1 MQHLLRLLDAF
12 DEKLVRCSLDCLV
25 ELALPPQSHR
35 SEHFVKRH
43 STALQKHPP
52 ALQFSLLFDALLCH
66 LHATNASHD
75 GLICIERPVH
85 SLAQSDG
92 LGSGTVNWLF
102 APSSPATHTQSF
114 SISVTN
120 IQADLYKSWILRRIY
135 PEGWSG
141 WQLRVLLWQLRMH
154 YWRSVGSSQAVYY
167 QILAVIVH
175 AYPHQHVLSSF
186 LQERVMVLSGLVEI
200 IVNPP
205 YTTVAAT
212 PARSSALYVG
222 TSKERYTTYRLA
234 CSSLEGLSEARD
246 FGPPLSLRQP
256 WLLHAL
262 GLQRGQYLGSIPSL
276 LRGYVERLLM
286 LESLQGTVVEEE
298 EEVLGLLCLESLAA
312 FLLGLSNSP
321 VSVVPSLVDGGCV
334 DILLQFISL
343 QSKEKEEVDGG
354 EIVRRVP
361 LRNAPVVFA
370 ACALS
375 ELLETIL
382 IHHSG
387 AATIFRELN
396 GVEVVFDRLL
406 FETQRATNSH
416 CLPHQ
421 TLPFPRNSNQL
432 VGSETNIYIE
442 ELLSLMLSY
451 IQEGRPESADNGLQA
466 LFRSRTFLEL
476 FYNIFS
482 AYELFSHAVLISAL
496 SLLVEVLQR
505 DSAPPTMVNYVL
517 CAEEAH
523 GLALLDCLLLRPL
536 QAKIFLKSD
545 FSVLYMHLLSALSI
559 TEAGLQFVLQSQA
572 LHMIITSVVLDPDY
586 YLPHSRLC
594 MHGDL
599 VGNLGGVLEEIVR
612 HFPAYIQP
620 VVDGL
625 LGALRSVYVDLSVAV
640 GLCES
645 QEEREPLFWI
655 DHARYVRLLW
665 QLECVLGLCESV
677 LVRGPVIAAWQ
688 AGGGLDLLLGLSR
701 RTLGPR
707 GSLLAALACMTD
719 QTLHTLGYIPAKAA
733 LLHILTNICESAPNS
748 LWDASLLY
756 LNDQLKDLRDKAFDY
771 RCNYICKT
779 ESANAVNK
787 SIDES
792 PFAGL
797 LESLPREPLHNLL
810 SAHLDSIEA
819 TMPPQLRALADLLS
833 ACAALASN
841 LEIWGLI
848 VAGPDVG
855 LPHFA
860 RASSP
865 SSANKR
871 VFQTVDSVERAADV
885 VKLLEQIIAHVLIPI
900 QAELANAKAVL
911 TLKTPLNIFDL
922 SSDVMLSLRDTART
936 NQTSTGEGALEHLLP
951 SAVELATSS
960 PVSLQ
965 PIYVLMVLAD
975 QVSVRAGPEDSARK
989 VYRVYK
995 GQLLR
1000 ATSRCLGNPLLPTSS
1015 QKDGGSNALNANN
1028 SNNQNSLKYE
1038 LEDGCWIS
1046 VYKSASSP
1054 EPQVLVLALERKTPE
1069 ALEKEA
1075 QAVLALVRKDPRK
1088 RSELEKVAGV
1098 SVRRAGFLACFHLYN
1113 TVELFVLQTLT
1124 KAFLSKPQ
1132 TPPGGLQ
1139 ALFAMPGE
1147 QTGSCGWTTEGAHA
1161 RFIANEMTLPLL
1173 RLLSATLPSK
1183 PPAFSSCE
1191 PYQSSGAVLN
1201 SEEEVLDLVRRL
1213 CSTTSASSVC
1223 LDRIASDSLQQE
1235 LAHYFFMS
1243 IGSSVPGFGV
1253 KCFAQMDELPS
1264 AYLPTYCECSIDVLY
1279 RYLRSL
1285 ELLQTL
1291 LFDATSLQQ
1300 RRGNRE
1306 SEINIVLLLRLLQE
1320 DGDEA
1325 QSNFWHELLWGTV
1338 LICGCL
1344 YSPLSLSNPA
1354 LTRFQAEV
1362 TFPPGW
1368 ELIGEEMGDA
1378 EAYGILIS
1386 QHVAS
1391 PPLDCILR
1399 YLKYRSLLRER
1410 QQFARANLEVVV
1422 NFLRLFFVSL
1432 SSQVSVLERGLH
1444 FCTCAPVHGEGTFY
1458 DPFYTRRRY
1467 LLLLSRYMPLLW
1479 AHRDLASL
1487 PVDLQR
1493 CLVDL
1498 MVCSMRALQDATK
1511 GQPIRLVAPDGNLL
1525 SVMRQRPVMLRERA
1539 QAMRSTSSAP
1549 DTGITGPSSGAGVA
1563 AVNTGLSQSQ
1573 PLPSSGSSG
1582 SSQFVVNEATVA
1594 LLRDMG
1600 FERNLI
1606 VRAMTLSGSNDA
1618 NALAQ
1623 FLLENAFMLETLERQ
1638 STHGNSNRTN
1648 NSSAPEGVPPNIHN
1662 HYHGNSLSSDPSSE
1676 VNRDRAEIAADS
1688 SSNDGV
1694 NASAGLSSVDTPSPA
1709 VILFKLPAMARR
1721 TETELRRVKDLVA
1734 KALLGLYPLLP
1745 LLFIHCCVRS
1755 SDMISVGSST
1765 SLTSSEESGTDDNR
1779 SETPSSSSVS
1789 YMLQAVVR
1797 VLDKY
1802 QLSDVSLR
1810 LVPMSWLQARLH
1822 TLCEKSRA
1830 EQLAGPLQALAL
1842 LLHSR
1847 AIPSQGNNTLLRTG
1861 SNRPEVQAAELHFLL
1876 LAMDE
1881 RWQQGLQSL
1890 LDLLLSRTAG
1900 FWELEDRDCNWLTA
1914 SMLYLALACQPI
1926 FVSSLRLRTFL
1937 RDAENQRTFINDL
1950 QALQAWPSG
1959 LISVELKREIAKTF
1973 LPADLSQEERQKNPW
1988 TMGQDEIKTEEK
2000 TADVPLPFLLGCLSE
2015 KQRLQALDIALR
2027 ILRNFSSPSLRVG
2040 KATGGELLHATY
2052 ALLHHLLTSEA
2063 VRQSFLASS
2072 TSTTSSNFALLLQN
2086 SFTPTPRAALLP
2098 LLSSLFQRALEEP
2111 SAVLTHMNTTLRL
2124 AFNRLSLAS
2133 STSSGATVCRENL
2146 RMDFRALLEGVRPL
2160 VQRDPILFLQA
2171 LQATFHFEVDRPSQR
2186 SNTTGNAQQPVLML
2200 RLKTPLSQTQASQQ
2214 NEKSS
2219 LCTIAAEEGESSQ
2232 RDQQEVGQVRSRSHS
2247 NPTASPVSR
2256 SMKRPRLS
2264 GQMGGSQIMT
2274 ASISLQVGTSGG
2286 NLHSVL
2292 GILVQQIAVRSLLAV
2307 TACSSVRGQASSK
2320 AKVKEVLSTLS
2331 TWRLSDSLLL
2341 LADLVCAQPTAG
2353 RALQNLRL
2361 QYPNQHIP
2369 TLRPEEWLLTIS
2381 PPMECDDE
2389 HLLGK
2394 KVTLN
2399 CTSFLHLF
2407 LDEILPLT
2415 YELSSREKNANLLAN
2430 SPLSSQEKE
2439 KVEKEGEDDDLLGAV
2454 LGSAAFD
2461 RACYLFAA
2469 LCSRPGIMRRDIL
2482 GTYLQRN
2489 SELVTLNSEDN
2500 GTGVTGPSFSQ
2511 LRRLACF
2518 AETLCSLLHPP
2529 RQWAAR
2535 ETFLLP
2541 VTDLHH
2547 LLCTSLCAVPR
2558 LVATITAL
2566 PLPGFG
2572 GNTEYETAIAVCRSA
2587 LCAALDVL
2595 TRRSLRVQVQAVN
2608 SRSSASTQAGTGPI
2622 SVEPRTGNAVLGA
2635 HSLPAVSSS
2644 ATSSTAVAT
2653 VSATVSNVPSVPP
2666 ATTEEGDY
2674 AHLLPQPVQRNS
2686 ARSHHELDI
2695 VDSDYDRE
2703 DQDENEDDEGNRSG
2717 LDIYAD
2723 DGVLGDMEED
2733 EEGLH
2738 RDRQD
2743 SVGESEGSEE
2753 EEEEEGDYHEEE
2765 EEMEEHDESDNGDE
2779 EQEEEDDEEEE
2790 DEERDDMDLDVH
2802 QEDSEAE
2809 REEVEELGM
2818 GKMFSFL
2825 AWSHLNTYWD
2835 RVSLSDR

>member
-1 MQHLLRLLDAF
+1 
-12 DEKLVRCSLDCLV
+12 
-25 ELALPPQSHR
+25 
-35 SEHFVKRH
+35 
-43 STALQKHPP
+43 
-52 ALQFSLLFDALLCH
+52 
-66 LHATNASHD
+66 
-75 GLICIERPVH
+75 
-85 SLAQSDG
+85 
-92 LGSGTVNWLF
+92 
-102 APSSPATHTQSF
+102 
-114 SISVTN
+114 
-120 IQADLYKSWILRRIY
+120 
-135 PEGWSG
+135 
-141 WQLRVLLWQLRMH
+141 
-154 YWRSVGSSQAVYY
+154 
-167 QILAVIVH
+167 
-175 AYPHQHVLSSF
+175 
-186 LQERVMVLSGLVEI
+186 MVLAGLVEV

-205 YTTVAAT
+205 YAT
-212 PARSSALYVG
+212 ADAVRSSALYVG

-234 CSSLEGLSEARD
+234 CSALEGLSEARD

-262 GLQRGQYLGSIPSL
+262 GLQRGQYLGSIPGL
-276 LRGYVERLLM
+276 LRGYVERLLV
-286 LESLQGTVVEEE
+286 LESLPGAVEEE

-343 QSKEKEEVDGG
+343 QSKEKQEVDGG
-354 EIVRRVP
+354 EVVRRVP
-361 LRNAPVVFA
+361 LRTAPVVFA
-370 ACALS
+370 GCALS

-406 FETQRATNSH
+406 FETNRVTDSYS
-416 CLPHQ
+416 LPIH

-451 IQEGRPESADNGLQA
+451 IQEGRPESADNGLQV

-482 AYELFSHAVLISAL
+482 AYELFSHTVLISAL

-536 QAKIFLKSD
+536 QAKVLLKSD
-545 FSVLYMHLLSALSI
+545 FSLCYMHLLSALSI

-594 MHGDL
+594 LHGDL
-599 VGNLGGVLEEIVR
+599 VGNLGSALEEIVR

-625 LGALRSVYVDLSVAV
+625 LGALRSVYADLGVAV
-640 GLCES
+640 GLSES
-645 QEEREPLFWI
+645 QDEREPLFWI
-655 DHARYVRLLW
+655 DHAKYVRLLW

-719 QTLHTLGYIPAKAA
+719 QTLHTLGYIPAKSA

-756 LNDQLKDLRDKAFDY
+756 LNGQLKDLRDKAFDY

-779 ESANAVNK
+779 GSANGVDK

-810 SAHLDSIEA
+810 PAHLDSVEVA
-819 TMPPQLRALADLLS
+819 MPPQLRALADLLS

-860 RASSP
+860 RTSSP

-871 VFQTVDSVERAADV
+871 VFQTVDSVERAADA
-885 VKLLEQIIAHVLIPI
+885 VKLLEQIITHVLIPI

-922 SSDVMLSLRDTART
+922 SSDVMVSLRDTART
-936 NQTSTGEGALEHLLP
+936 SQTSTGEGVLEHLLP
-951 SAVELATSS
+951 SAVELATPS

-975 QVSVRAGPEDSARK
+975 QVSARAGPEDSARK

-1000 ATSRCLGNPLLPTSS
+1000 ATSRCLGSPLLPTSS
-1015 QKDGGSNALNANN
+1015 QKDGGSNTVNANN

-1069 ALEKEA
+1069 ALEREA
-1075 QAVLALVRKDPRK
+1075 QAVLTLVRKDPRK

-1139 ALFAMPGE
+1139 ALFALPGE
-1147 QTGSCGWTTEGAHA
+1147 LAGSYGWTAEGAHA

-1173 RLLSATLPSK
+1173 RLLSATLPSQ
-1183 PPAFSSCE
+1183 PPVFFSCK
-1191 PYQSSGAVLN
+1191 PYQNSGSVLN
-1201 SEEEVLDLVRRL
+1201 SEEEVLDLVGRL
-1213 CSTTSASSVC
+1213 CSTSSASSVC

-1243 IGSSVPGFGV
+1243 IDSSVPGFGV

-1300 RRGNRE
+1300 RRGSRE
-1306 SEINIVLLLRLLQE
+1306 SEINIILLLRLLQE
-1320 DGDEA
+1320 DGAEA

-1354 LTRFQAEV
+1354 LARFQAEV

-1386 QHVAS
+1386 QHAAS

-1444 FCTCAPVHGEGTFY
+1444 FCTSAPVHGEGTFY

-1487 PVDLQR
+1487 PADLQR

-1511 GQPIRLVAPDGNLL
+1511 GQPIRLVAPSTSSTSGGAMDGNLL

-1539 QAMRSTSSAP
+1539 QAMRSASSIP
-1549 DTGITGPSSGAGVA
+1549 ETGINGPSNGAGVVTA
-1563 AVNTGLSQSQ
+1563 NTGLSQSQ
-1573 PLPSSGSSG
+1573 PVPSSGSSG
-1582 SSQFVVNEATVA
+1582 PSQFVVNEATVA

-1648 NSSAPEGVPPNIHN
+1648 NSSAPEAAPPNVQN
-1662 HYHGNSLSSDPSSE
+1662 HDNGNSFSSGTSSE
-1676 VNRDRAEIAADS
+1676 ANRDRAEITVSS

-1694 NASAGLSSVDTPSPA
+1694 NAPAGPSSVDAAGPTPA

-1755 SDMISVGSST
+1755 SDTTSIGGNT
-1765 SLTSSEESGTDDNR
+1765 SLTSLEESSIDDNR
-1779 SETPSSSSVS
+1779 SEASCSSSVS

-1810 LVPMSWLQARLH
+1810 LVPMSWLQARLLS
-1822 TLCEKSRA
+1822 LCEKSRA

-1881 RWQQGLQSL
+1881 RWQRGLQSL

-1900 FWELEDRDCNWLTA
+1900 CWDLEDRDCNWLTA
-1914 SMLYLALACQPI
+1914 SMLYLALVCQPI
-1926 FVSSLRLRTFL
+1926 FVSPLRLRTFL

-1959 LISVELKREIAKTF
+1959 LVSIELKHEIAKTF
-1973 LPADLSQEERQKNPW
+1973 LPADLSEEERQKNPW
-1988 TMGQDEIKTEEK
+1988 TMGQDGIKTEEK
-2000 TADVPLPFLLGCLSE
+2000 MADVPLPFLLGCLSE

-2063 VRQSFLASS
+2063 VRQNFLASS
-2072 TSTTSSNFALLLQN
+2072 TSATSSNFALLLKN
-2086 SFTPTPRAALLP
+2086 SFTQTPRAALLP

-2124 AFNRLSLAS
+2124 AFHRLSVAS
-2133 STSSGATVCRENL
+2133 STSSGTATSRENL

-2160 VQRDPILFLQA
+2160 VQRDPLLFLQA
-2171 LQATFHFEVDRPSQR
+2171 LQATFHFEVDRPSLR
-2186 SNTTGNAQQPVLML
+2186 SNTGNTQQPVLML

-2219 LCTIAAEEGESSQ
+2219 LPIVAEEGESSQ
-2232 RDQQEVGQVRSRSHS
+2232 HQQEVGQVRSRSHS

-2264 GQMGGSQIMT
+2264 GQMGGSQTTT
-2274 ASISLQVGTSGG
+2274 ASISPQVGTSGG
-2286 NLHSVL
+2286 ILHSVL
-2292 GILVQQIAVRSLLAV
+2292 GIIVQQIAVRSLLAV
-2307 TACSSVRGQASSK
+2307 TACSSVSGQANSK
-2320 AKVKEVLSTLS
+2320 VKVKEVLSTFS

-2341 LADLVCAQPTAG
+2341 LADLVSAQPTAG
-2353 RALQNLRL
+2353 RALQTLRL
-2361 QYPNQHIP
+2361 QYPNQPIP
-2369 TLRPEEWLLTIS
+2369 TLRSEEWLLTIS
-2381 PPMECDDE
+2381 PPMECDNE
-2389 HLLGK
+2389 HMLEK
-2394 KVTLN
+2394 RVTPN
-2399 CTSFLHLF
+2399 STSFLHLF

-2439 KVEKEGEDDDLLGAV
+2439 KGEKEGEEDDLLGAV
-2454 LGSAAFD
+2454 LGTAAFD

-2469 LCSRPGIMRRDIL
+2469 LCSRPGMMRRDIL
-2482 GTYLQRN
+2482 GTYLQRCT
-2489 SELVTLNSEDN
+2489 ELVALNGEDN
-2500 GTGVTGPSFSQ
+2500 ETGATGPSFSQ

-2558 LVATITAL
+2558 VVATITAL

-2608 SRSSASTQAGTGPI
+2608 SRPSTSTQAGTGSV
-2622 SVEPRTGNAVLGA
+2622 SVEPRTGSAVLAA
-2635 HSLPAVSSS
+2635 HSLPAVSPS
-2644 ATSSTAVAT
+2644 APSSTAAAVVA
-2653 VSATVSNVPSVPP
+2653 ATVSNVPSVPP

-2686 ARSHHELDI
+2686 TRSHHELDI
-2695 VDSDYDRE
+2695 VDSDYDREE

-2779 EQEEEDDEEEE
+2779 EQEEDDDDDDE
-2790 DEERDDMDLDVH
+2790 EERDDMDLDVH
-2802 QEDSEAE
+2802 QEDSEGE
-2809 REEVEELGM
+2809 REEAEELELGM
-2818 GKMFSFL
+2818 GKTFSFL
-2825 AWSHLNTYWD
+2825 LGLILTLTGIMFAF
-2835 RVSLSDR
+2835 